1 MHIVNWF
8 KSYIFAK
15 FVVFF
20 IADDHSRVVLTELE
34 GNPCSDYV
42 NASYIDVSPF
52 CAKIVNL
59 SLNSWAFKYLS
70 DLYHSLNSGEKQWRL
85 LTLFFY
91 F

>member
-1 MHIVNWF
+1 MIHIVNWF

-15 FVVFF
+15 FVVLF

-52 CAKIVNL
+52 LCQNSDFELELL
-59 SLNSWAFKYLS
+59 SI
-70 DLYHSLNSGEKQWRL
+70 
-85 LTLFFY
+85 
-91 F
+91 